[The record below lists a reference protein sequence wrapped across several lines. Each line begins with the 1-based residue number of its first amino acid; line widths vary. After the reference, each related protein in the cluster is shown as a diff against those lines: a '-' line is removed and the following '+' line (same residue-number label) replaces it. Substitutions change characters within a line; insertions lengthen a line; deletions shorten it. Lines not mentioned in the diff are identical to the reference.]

1 MDDDKTREAREL
13 HRTLEFIGL
22 RAQATTVG
30 LLQLSSELVK
40 AGVLDGE
47 AISRIKGAI
56 HREII
61 VSHPRGHFREEFEQ
75 MLQQR
80 LDAIFPNPSAAED
93 MAKVGTVKDMKTA
106 LDPNSKSGLSE

>member
-1 MDDDKTREAREL
+1 MEEAKAREAREL

-40 AGVLDGE
+40 AGVLDGD
-47 AISRIKGAI
+47 AIARIKEAI

-80 LDAIFPNPSAAED
+80 LDVIFPSPSAADD
-93 MAKVGTVKDMKTA
+93 MAQVGTVQDMKTA
-106 LDPNSKSGLSE
+106 LDPDP